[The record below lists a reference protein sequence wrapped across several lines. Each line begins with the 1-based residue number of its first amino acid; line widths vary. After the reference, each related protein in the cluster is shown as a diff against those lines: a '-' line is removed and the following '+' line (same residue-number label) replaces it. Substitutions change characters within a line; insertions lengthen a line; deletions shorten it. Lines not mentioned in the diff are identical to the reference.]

1 MWRYKKRVSSIVCEG
16 CHAVKLFPLRCKGKF
31 CLTRSVGESQK
42 WAEVVANDMFSVT
55 HRHVIFTIEEGLQDI
70 FLMEKYWSK
79 LLKGLMDEAAR
90 ILFPFYK
97 KRQLLLS
104 VVAVL
109 HTFGSKLEFNPHIHM
124 VVTMGG
130 ITKDGRW
137 EDYDYLP
144 FGYMNESQLPFITT
158 ILSMTWHQI
167 WVLIKVFHLVIVI
180 WNVQR

>member
-1 MWRYKKRVSSIVCEG
+1 
-16 CHAVKLFPLRCKGKF
+16 
-31 CLTRSVGESQK
+31 
-42 WAEVVANDMFSVT
+42 
-55 HRHVIFTIEEGLQDI
+55 
-70 FLMEKYWSK
+70 
-79 LLKGLMDEAAR
+79 MDEAAR

-104 VVAVL
+104 VFADL

-158 ILSMTWHQI
+158 ILSMT
-167 WVLIKVFHLVIVI
+167 
-180 WNVQR
+180 